1 MYKGIVLFFLF
12 LSVTFGVL
20 AQENGSDT
28 AKVEKPADLPVI
40 SYSLTPKKYK
50 IADIKVTG
58 VKNYDDFVLIGFS
71 GLSVGDEISVP
82 GDEVTAAV
90 KAFWKHGLFSDVKI
104 LANKIEGDSI
114 WLEYQLKQRPR
125 ISEVNYHGIKKG
137 EREDLEAKL
146 GLKKGFQI
154 TPNVLDRAKI
164 LIEKFFDG
172 KGFKN
177 VDVNIQQKDD
187 IAHEGEVI
195 LDIYID
201 KNEKTKIHRIYFEGN
216 NALTARQ
223 LKKAMKKTNEKFSL
237 FNDWKTSILE
247 MFSTKKFTTEE
258 YENDKNNLISKYN
271 EYGYRDAVLLAD
283 SVVNFNEKK
292 VDIFLKVD
300 EGEKYYLKDIRFV
313 GNTKYSTDYLM
324 AVLGMKPGE
333 VYNQKKLSDRLSM
346 DEDAVSN
353 IYFNNGYLFFNA
365 DPVEVEVENDSIAL
379 EIRIQEG
386 PQATINRVII
396 NGNDRLYED
405 IVRRE
410 LRTKPGKLFSREDL
424 MRSVR
429 EIAQMGHFDPEN
441 MNPRPIPDPENGTV
455 DIEYN
460 LVSKANDQIEFS
472 AGWGQTGV
480 IGKLSLK
487 FTNFSMRNFL
497 NPKSYK
503 GIIPQGEGQT
513 LTLSGQ
519 TNGRYYQ
526 AYSISFLDPWFG
538 GKRPNTLS
546 VSAYFSKQTDIST
559 SYLNNMYSG
568 YNPYYYGGYPYYGG
582 YGGYYGGYY
591 PGYGYGYGYNTG
603 SYELALNPDKSIMMF
618 GLAAGYGKRLN
629 WPDDFFQF
637 MATLNYQVYMMHDW
651 DYFLVNNGTCH
662 NVNLE
667 LLLQRNSID
676 NPLYTRSGSQFS
688 FSVAATPPFSLFDG
702 KDYAS
707 MSDQD
712 PEKFKMI
719 EYHKW
724 KFKAKVFSPL
734 APLTVKRTPVLM
746 TRAEFGFLGTYNKHK
761 RSPFET
767 FYMGGDGM
775 TGYSSTYATE
785 TIGLRGYENGSIA
798 GNGGYSSYGYAYTRL
813 SMELRYPFIL
823 EPSST
828 IYGLVFVEA
837 GNAWTD
843 MSNYNPFDLK
853 RSAGVGVRIFLPM
866 IGLMGIDWAYGFDE
880 PNYGSSGKRSGSNFH
895 FIIGQEF

>member
-12 LSVTFGVL
+12 LSVTFGVF

-50 IADIKVTG
+50 IADIEVTG

-187 IAHEGEVI
+187 MAHEGEVI

-237 FNDWKTSILE
+237 FNDWKSSILE

-258 YENDKNNLISKYN
+258 YENDKNNLIAKYN
-271 EYGYRDAVLLAD
+271 EHGYRDAVLLAD

-333 VYNQKKLSDRLSM
+333 VYNQKKLNDRLSM

-487 FTNFSMRNFL
+487 FTNFSMKNFL

-546 VSAYFSKQTDIST
+546 ISAYFSKQTDIST
-559 SYLNNMYSG
+559 SYSTNNSG

-582 YGGYYGGYY
+582 YGYGGYY
-591 PGYGYGYGYNTG
+591 GGYGYGYNPG

-637 MATLNYQVYMMHDW
+637 MATLNYQVYIMHDW

-688 FSVAATPPFSLFDG
+688 FSVAATPPFSLFDN

-734 APLTVKRTPVLM
+734 APISVKRTPVLM

-828 IYGLVFVEA
+828 IYGLVFAEA

-843 MSNYNPFDLK
+843 MGKYNPFDLK

-880 PNYGSSGKRSGSNFH
+880 PNYSSSGKRSGSNFH